1 MRRDTARHLKIFAIA
16 IAIPLAIGGLSAL
29 LTRGNM
35 QITSEVQT
43 PPLSPPSILFPI
55 VWTILYILMG
65 VSSAIIWAN
74 REKNA
79 DAAQSGLAAYALSLA
94 FNFAWSILFFNF
106 RCFGFSLVW
115 LIALWILILVTILQY
130 RKLSPP
136 AAYLQIPYALW
147 VAFAGYLNAGIWWL
161 NR

>member
-1 MRRDTARHLKIFAIA
+1 MRRDTARNLKIFAIA

-35 QITSEVQT
+35 QIYSEVQT

-94 FNFAWSILFFNF
+94 FNFAWSIFFFNF
-106 RCFGFSLVW
+106 RWFGFSLVW
-115 LIALWILILVTILQY
+115 LIVLWILILVTILQY
-130 RKLSPP
+130 RKISPL

>member
-1 MRRDTARHLKIFAIA
+1 MRQDTARNLKIFAIA

-35 QITSEVQT
+35 QIYSEVRT
-43 PPLSPPSILFPI
+43 PPLSLPAILFPI
-55 VWTILYILMG
+55 VWTLLYILMG

-74 REKNA
+74 REK
-79 DAAQSGLAAYALSLA
+79 DIEAAQSGLAAYAVSLA
-94 FNFAWSILFFNF
+94 FNFTWSILFFNF
-106 RCFGFSLVW
+106 RLFGFSFVW

-130 RKLSPP
+130 RKISPT
-136 AAYLQIPYALW
+136 AAYLQIPYAVW

>member
-35 QITSEVQT
+35 QITSQVQT
-43 PPLSPPSILFPI
+43 PPLTPPAILFPI
-55 VWTILYILMG
+55 AWSILYILMG

-74 REKNA
+74 REKDI
-79 DAAQSGLAAYALSLA
+79 DAAQSGLATYALSLA
-94 FNFAWSILFFNF
+94 FNFAWSIFFFNF
-106 RCFGFSLVW
+106 RWFGFSLVW
-115 LIALWILILVTILQY
+115 LIALWILILVTISRY
-130 RKLSPP
+130 RKLSSA
-136 AAYLQIPYALW
+136 AAYLQIPYAVW

>member
-35 QITSEVQT
+35 QIYREVQT

-79 DAAQSGLAAYALSLA
+79 DAARSGLAAYALSLA

-130 RKLSPP
+130 RKISPL

>member
-1 MRRDTARHLKIFAIA
+1 MRRDTARNLKIFAIA

-35 QITSEVQT
+35 QIYSEVQT
-43 PPLSPPSILFPI
+43 PPLSPPAILFPI

-74 REKNA
+74 REKDI
-79 DAAQSGLAAYALSLA
+79 DAAQSGLATYALSLA
-94 FNFAWSILFFNF
+94 FNFAWSIFFFNF
-106 RCFGFSLVW
+106 RWFGFSLVW
-115 LIALWILILVTILQY
+115 LIVLWILILVTISRY
-130 RKLSPP
+130 RKLSSA
-136 AAYLQIPYALW
+136 AAYLQIPYAVW
-147 VAFAGYLNAGIWWL
+147 VAFAGYLNAGICWL

>member
-1 MRRDTARHLKIFAIA
+1 MQRDTARNLKIFAIA

-35 QITSEVQT
+35 QIYSEVRT
-43 PPLSPPSILFPI
+43 PPLSPPTILFPI
-55 VWTILYILMG
+55 VWTLLYILMG

-74 REKNA
+74 REK
-79 DAAQSGLAAYALSLA
+79 DIEAAQSGLAAYAVSLA
-94 FNFAWSILFFNF
+94 FNFTWSILFFNF
-106 RCFGFSLVW
+106 RLFGFSFVW
-115 LIALWILILVTILQY
+115 LLALWILILVTILQY
-130 RKLSPP
+130 RKISPT
-136 AAYLQIPYALW
+136 AAYLQIPYAVW

>member
-1 MRRDTARHLKIFAIA
+1 MRRDTARNLKIFAIA
-16 IAIPLAIGGLSAL
+16 IAIPLLVGGLSAL

-35 QITSEVQT
+35 QIYSEVRT
-43 PPLSPPSILFPI
+43 PPLSPPAILFPI
-55 VWTILYILMG
+55 VWTLLYILMG

-74 REKNA
+74 REK
-79 DAAQSGLAAYALSLA
+79 DIEAAQSGLAAYAVSLA
-94 FNFAWSILFFNF
+94 FNFTWSILFFNF
-106 RCFGFSLVW
+106 RLFGFSFVW

-130 RKLSPP
+130 RKISPT
-136 AAYLQIPYALW
+136 AAYLQIPYAVW

>member
-1 MRRDTARHLKIFAIA
+1 MRRDTARNLKIFAIA
-16 IAIPLAIGGLSAL
+16 ITIPLAVGGLSAL

-35 QITSEVQT
+35 QMYSEVRT
-43 PPLSPPSILFPI
+43 PPLSPPAILFPI
-55 VWTILYILMG
+55 VWTLLYILMG

-74 REKNA
+74 CEK
-79 DAAQSGLAAYALSLA
+79 DIEAAQSGLAAYAVSLA
-94 FNFAWSILFFNF
+94 FNFTWSILFFNF
-106 RCFGFSLVW
+106 RLFGFSFVW

-130 RKLSPP
+130 RKISPT
-136 AAYLQIPYALW
+136 AAYLQIPYAVW

>member
-106 RCFGFSLVW
+106 RLFGFSFVW

-130 RKLSPP
+130 RKISPP
-136 AAYLQIPYALW
+136 AAYLQIPYAAW

>member
-1 MRRDTARHLKIFAIA
+1 MQRDTARNLKIFAIA
-16 IAIPLAIGGLSAL
+16 IAIPLLVGGLSAL

-35 QITSEVQT
+35 QIYSEVRT
-43 PPLSPPSILFPI
+43 PPLSPPAILFPI
-55 VWTILYILMG
+55 VWTLLYILMG

-74 REKNA
+74 REK
-79 DAAQSGLAAYALSLA
+79 DIEAAQSGLAAYAVSLA
-94 FNFAWSILFFNF
+94 FNFTWSILFFNF
-106 RCFGFSLVW
+106 RLFGFSFVW

-130 RKLSPP
+130 RKISPT
-136 AAYLQIPYALW
+136 AAYLQIPYAVW